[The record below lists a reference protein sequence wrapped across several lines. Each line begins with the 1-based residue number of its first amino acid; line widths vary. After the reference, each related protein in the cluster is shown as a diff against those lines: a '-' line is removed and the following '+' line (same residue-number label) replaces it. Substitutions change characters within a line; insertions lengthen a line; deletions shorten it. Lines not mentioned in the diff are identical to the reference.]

1 MGPKKI
7 AINNPII
14 CCEEVPLLP
23 KHIIDMINPII
34 PRIAQMK
41 IIIVIII
48 LVGDL

>member
-23 KHIIDMINPII
+23 KHIIDMIIYMDSHKSPT
-34 PRIAQMK
+34 K